1 MAETEKIEPPDLA
14 SGVQKDSCRH
24 LEDYLKV
31 IEGGPVFPAFADNV
45 RELLGIMEDPYYPV
59 YEVSRII
66 LRDVSLT
73 TQVLKLV
80 NTIYFQSRQR
90 QVHTISNAV
99 MLMGFEEVRD
109 LAVGLML
116 FENFQ
121 KSASLDKVQKLI
133 CQSFF
138 MAITAQELARQD
150 HSLENEEL
158 FLTAL
163 LYNFGELVAAYYF
176 PEKYQQVLETA
187 QETQISQAKAVYKV
201 FPFSL
206 ELLGEALLKN
216 WNFPDTLCVRLAD
229 LKWTGQE
236 APGSEGKQRRFFR
249 GIHEFSQALLNPDCS
264 PDHRRK
270 LQTKMARDLDID
282 PEIMA
287 QSLAACTHRLQTLVR
302 VLSLDGDLGL
312 GLTEEKAEPT
322 EADRE
327 QAEAAPDKAGKQA
340 GADVAEAGGAADQE
354 LTRLNFLLQV
364 IEEINQAIATRVP
377 IHRIFMMILEGIF
390 QGIGFDRVAFC
401 MVDPKR
407 TWINGRFGMGDKVE
421 ELLPLLK
428 LPFASR
434 DNPLSLSLA
443 QAQEYLVCPES
454 RPEDRQLMKEE
465 FWEASQARA
474 ILVSPILIDAV
485 PIGVIYMDRLH
496 SVPAI
501 NARDRQRLQS
511 FRDLAVIAIRL
522 SSQRPQDGL
531 SG

>member
-1 MAETEKIEPPDLA
+1 MGETERTAPSEIQE
-14 SGVQKDSCRH
+14 DSCSH

-31 IEGGPVFPAFADNV
+31 IEAGPVFPAFADNI

-121 KSASLDKVQKLI
+121 KSASLDKVKKLI

-138 MAITAQELARQD
+138 MAISAQELARQD
-150 HSLENEEL
+150 HTLENEEL

-176 PEKYQQVLETA
+176 PEKYRQVLDLV
-187 QETQISQAKAVYKV
+187 QENQISQTRAVHQV
-201 FPFSL
+201 FHFSL
-206 ELLGEALLKN
+206 ERLGEALLKN
-216 WNFPDTLCVRLAD
+216 WNFPDTLCSRLMD
-229 LKWTGQE
+229 LKQPGPGTG
-236 APGSEGKQRRFFR
+236 PEGKQRRFFG
-249 GIHEFSQALLNPDCS
+249 GIHEYSQALLNPEYS
-264 PDHRRK
+264 PVHREK
-270 LQTKMARDLDID
+270 LQSKMARDLEID

-302 VLSLDGDLGL
+302 VLSLDGEGL
-312 GLTEEKAEPT
+312 DALEMTPEKAESA
-322 EADRE
+322 EAE
-327 QAEAAPDKAGKQA
+327 GGQGEAAPDK
-340 GADVAEAGGAADQE
+340 GARQTGPEAPATGGTADQE
-354 LTRLNFLLQV
+354 LKRLTFLLQV

-390 QGIGFDRVAFC
+390 QGIGFDRVVFC

-407 TWINGRFGMGDKVE
+407 TWINGRFGMGENVE
-421 ELLPLLK
+421 QLLPLLK
-428 LPFASR
+428 LPFASQ
-434 DNPLSLSLA
+434 DNPMSLA
-443 QAQEYLVCPES
+443 LAHAQEYLVCPDS
-454 RPEDRQLMKEE
+454 RPKDRGLMTEK
-465 FWEASQARA
+465 FWQASQAQA
-474 ILVSPILIDAV
+474 ILVTPILIDTV
-485 PIGVIYMDRLH
+485 PIGVIYMDRLQ

-531 SG
+531 GN